1 MILRRIVRTTA
12 LGIAV
17 LVPGALGLACPAK
30 DLDVVI
36 TQGGVVFLGFACS
49 QAASCAGKLHAG
61 CLKSAACA
69 WDGSACRGK
78 CRIPGNPDWSFDG
91 HQDLQVLLFSSNPAR
106 FRRASECVALA
117 PCPADDLV
125 ACTEKSLNVAVTA
138 ALSAGA
144 ELTFDGFQ
152 DPSDGLIALAIFQRP
167 DGADSAAPP
176 SCAPERLVACAGLD
190 VPLNETRLDL
200 ECASCQDGPRT
211 AVGES
216 TRPCPANLLDTRE
229 CFLRTCFAALGGTIA
244 E

>member
-1 MILRRIVRTTA
+1 MILRRIVRKA
-12 LGIAV
+12 AIVIAV

-36 TQGGVVFLGFACS
+36 TEGGVVFLGFACS

-61 CLKSAACA
+61 CAKSAACL

-91 HQDLQVLLFSSNPAR
+91 RQDLQVLLFSSNPAR
-106 FRRASECVALA
+106 FRKASACVAIA
-117 PCPADDLV
+117 PCPANDLV
-125 ACTEKSLNVAVTA
+125 ACSEKSLNDAVAG
-138 ALSAGA
+138 ALNAGA
-144 ELTFDGFQ
+144 ELTFDGFD
-152 DPSDGLIALAIFQRP
+152 DPSDGLIALGIFQRP
-167 DGADSAAPP
+167 DGSDGAAPP
-176 SCAPERLVACAGLD
+176 SCAPDRLVACAGLD
-190 VPLNETRLDL
+190 VPLNQTKLDL

-216 TRPCPANLLDTRE
+216 TRPCPANLDDTKG
-229 CFLRTCFAALGGTIA
+229 CFLRTCFAALGGKIA